1 MVTTVIFALPA
12 DHEGKK
18 PTAEN
23 FKNWQI
29 QYSGWYEERGEGEVH
44 YDDTAESGK
53 NYFEVDMIWIW
64 REILNHS
71 LKELK
76 Q

>member
-1 MVTTVIFALPA
+1 MT
-12 DHEGKK
+12 
-18 PTAEN
+18 
-23 FKNWQI
+23 
-29 QYSGWYEERGEGEVH
+29 ERGEGD

-53 NYFEVDMIWIW
+53 SYFEVDTIWIW

-71 LKELK
+71 LKQLK